1 MISVIIPTLNAE
13 ADLAATLTALVPGAV
28 EGLVREVIVVDG
40 GSTDRTVKIAEGCG
54 ADIVV
59 SQPGRGAQLMAGAA
73 RARFPWLL
81 FGASLPALMACLCVK
96 DVMERTSA
104 VGLPES

>member
-54 ADIVV
+54 ADVVV
-59 SQPGRGAQLMAGAA
+59 SPQGRGAQLMAGAA
-73 RARFPWLL
+73 RARFPGCCSCTPIRSCRRAGTGTWWR
-81 FGASLPALMACLCVK
+81 SS
-96 DVMERTSA
+96 SA
-104 VGLPES
+104 